1 MLNHLKLQ
9 NVGPAPAMELD
20 LGERLNLITGDN
32 GLGKTFLL
40 DIAWWSLTRRWPAE
54 INPKL
59 TAGKKA
65 LPSFSGDASISF
77 AFAGKTR
84 EESYE
89 STYQRKEQAWT
100 GRPGRPANP
109 GLVLYAMTDG
119 SFAVWDP
126 HRNYW
131 RTQNGIDVQD
141 RLPAYVF
148 SPTEVWDGQPNP
160 RGGWICNGLIRDWA
174 SWQKERGPA
183 FEQLTAVLRSL
194 SATDSEPMVPGRL
207 TRVDFDDV
215 QDMPTLSMPYGQD
228 VPVVHV
234 SSGMR
239 RIIALAYLLVW
250 AWNEHSKA
258 AEQIGEEFT
267 DQIVF
272 LIDEIE
278 AHLHPAW
285 QRTVVPGILSVM
297 ELLSVKASVQLITA
311 THSPLVMTSVEP
323 FFDEKSDAWFDL
335 DFEDKQVVIRRRPFE
350 KHGDA
355 GIWLISNAFDLPSRR
370 SLEYEKLIREASQM
384 MAQNHVSSE
393 QILAM
398 HERLVTA
405 LNPKDEFLFTWKFV
419 CHKKGWISSE
429 SAVGGS
435 DTEDSTN
442 HILPAGISDT
452 RGWSDERIRRQL
464 SVIKAELGWNE
475 TTGSARK
482 WWETFEAENANRL
495 SLALRLSE
503 ELRVRKATI
512 TEFFLAYV
520 YSNTDNIQACLHYL
534 DYTRLKKAN
543 KTAARANS
551 DSEPSEGGPID
562 RSLDGA

>member
-1 MLNHLKLQ
+1 MLNQLKLQ
-9 NVGPAPAMELD
+9 NVGPAPTMELN
-20 LGERLNLITGDN
+20 LGERLNLLTGDN

-65 LPSFSGDASISF
+65 LPSFPGDASISF
-77 AFAGKTR
+77 AFSGKTR
-84 EESYE
+84 EENYE

-258 AEQIGEEFT
+258 AEQIGEEFA

-297 ELLSVKASVQLITA
+297 ELLSAKASVQLITA

-323 FFDEKSDAWFDL
+323 FFDERIDAWFDL
-335 DFEDKQVVIRRRPFE
+335 DFTDGEVLLSHRKFE

-355 GIWLISNAFDLPSRR
+355 ATWLISEAFDLPSVRPKEYEQLVAEASLLTELEKP
-370 SLEYEKLIREASQM
+370 SLEQIRKMNAAL
-384 MAQNHVSSE
+384 AQ
-393 QILAM
+393 
-398 HERLVTA
+398 A
-405 LNPKDEFLFTWKFV
+405 LGPTDDFLFAWRYI
-419 CHKKGWISSE
+419 CRQKGW
-429 SAVGGS
+429 
-435 DTEDSTN
+435 
-442 HILPAGISDT
+442 
-452 RGWSDERIRRQL
+452 
-464 SVIKAELGWNE
+464 
-475 TTGSARK
+475 
-482 WWETFEAENANRL
+482 
-495 SLALRLSE
+495 
-503 ELRVRKATI
+503 
-512 TEFFLAYV
+512 
-520 YSNTDNIQACLHYL
+520 
-534 DYTRLKKAN
+534 LK
-543 KTAARANS
+543 
-551 DSEPSEGGPID
+551 
-562 RSLDGA
+562 